1 MRSPIRFIISFKFKG
16 WLLPFVLGMVVL
28 PFLDGTSTIAAQS
41 SRIFTDAVAWSPDG
55 NLIAYGTGPDNCSGC
70 VRFGVSVM
78 NVATGAIVR
87 TLDAG
92 GSVYALDWSPDGTR
106 LAAAVSTYE
115 LFRIW
120 SMTTGQ
126 LLAVGTLG
134 GQGGVDVR
142 WRPNSNELA
151 VTGIGNEAAAFDA
164 TSGNLLRALPTWRK
178 TRL

>member
-78 NVATGAIVR
+78 KSQLVRLCVRSMLGA
-87 TLDAG
+87 
-92 GSVYALDWSPDGTR
+92 VYTPLIGALMEH
-106 LAAAVSTYE
+106 V
-115 LFRIW
+115 
-120 SMTTGQ
+120 
-126 LLAVGTLG
+126 
-134 GQGGVDVR
+134 
-142 WRPNSNELA
+142 
-151 VTGIGNEAAAFDA
+151 
-164 TSGNLLRALPTWRK
+164 
-178 TRL
+178 